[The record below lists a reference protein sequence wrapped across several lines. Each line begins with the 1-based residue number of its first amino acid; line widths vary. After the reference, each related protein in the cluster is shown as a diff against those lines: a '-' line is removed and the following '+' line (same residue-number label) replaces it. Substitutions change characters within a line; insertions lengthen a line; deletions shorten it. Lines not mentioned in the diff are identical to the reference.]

1 MSEKS
6 TTVAVF
12 GATGYTGR
20 FVVTELLRRGLTP
33 VAVARDPVAL
43 RDTDFDDS
51 VIRRHAT
58 VDDPASLDQ
67 ALAGVGVV
75 INCAGPF
82 IDTAHAVASAALRA
96 SCHYLDVCAEQPT
109 TASTLR
115 TFHRAA
121 RLADVAV
128 VPSMAFYGGLADLMA
143 TAALG
148 GADDAESIDVMIGL
162 DSWHPTRGTRVTID
176 RKALGN
182 LAITDGEPQPVAS
195 PPARRTWD
203 FGAPLHVH
211 DVVELPFTETTLIP
225 RHIHVQELH
234 NYVSEIAV
242 RDVLDP
248 TTASPTTGSPSGPSP
263 QHFAIEVIVRSD
275 QVQHRAIMRGRDI
288 YAISAPLLG
297 EAAQRLLGGDFSDPG
312 AHAPA
317 EVFDATAI
325 LTALAPSHAAFD
337 ISDLSEL
344 PRVLFRSS

>member
-43 RDTDFDDS
+43 RDTDFGGAE
-51 VIRRHAT
+51 VVRRHAT
-58 VDDPASLDQ
+58 VDDPASLDH
-67 ALAGVGVV
+67 AFTGAGVV

-82 IDTAHAVASAALRA
+82 IDTAHPVASAALRA
-96 SCHYLDVCAEQPT
+96 NSHYLDVCAEQPT
-109 TASTLR
+109 TANTLR
-115 TFHRAA
+115 IFHKAA

-128 VPSMAFYGGLADLMA
+128 VPSVAFYGGFADLMA

-148 GADDAESIDVMIGL
+148 GVDTADSIDVMIGL
-162 DSWHPTRGTRVTID
+162 DSWNPTRGTRVTID

-182 LAITDGEPQPVAS
+182 LAITAGEPRPVDS

-203 FGAPLHVH
+203 FGVPLHVH
-211 DVVELPFTETTLIP
+211 DVIELPFTETILIP
-225 RHIHVQELH
+225 RHVQVQELH

-248 TTASPTTGSPSGPSP
+248 TTAPPTPDSASGPSV
-263 QHFAIEVIVRSD
+263 QHFTIEVIVRGD
-275 QVQHRAIMRGRDI
+275 HIQRRATMRGRDI
-288 YAISAPLLG
+288 YAVSAPLLG
-297 EAAQRLLGGDFSDPG
+297 EAAQRLLDGDYSDPG
-312 AHAPA
+312 AHAPG
-317 EVFDATAI
+317 EVFDATAT
-325 LTALAPSHAAFD
+325 LTGLTPNHATFD
-337 ISDLSEL
+337 ISEL
-344 PRVLFRSS
+344 PQ

>member
-33 VAVARDPVAL
+33 VAVARNPLAL
-43 RDTDFDDS
+43 RDTDFGATD

-58 VDDPASLDQ
+58 VDDPASLDD
-67 ALAGVGVV
+67 ALTGAGVV

-82 IDTAHAVASAALRA
+82 IDTAHPVASAALRNT
-96 SCHYLDVCAEQPT
+96 CHYLDVCAEQRT
-109 TASTLR
+109 TAGTLR
-115 TFHRAA
+115 IFHKAA

-143 TAALG
+143 TAALAA
-148 GADDAESIDVMIGL
+148 ADTAESIDVMIGL

-182 LAITDGEPQPVAS
+182 LAITDGQPQPVPS

-211 DVVELPFTETTLIP
+211 DVIELPFTEMTLIP

-242 RDVLDP
+242 REVLDP
-248 TTASPTTGSPSGPSP
+248 TTTPPTTDSSSGLSP
-263 QHFAIEVIVRSD
+263 QHFTIEVIVRGD
-275 QVQHRAIMRGRDI
+275 QIQRRASMRGRDI

-297 EAAQRLLGGDFSDPG
+297 EAAQQLLDGDFSDPG

-317 EVFDATAI
+317 EIFDAAAI
-325 LTALAPSHAAFD
+325 LAALAPSHAAFV
-337 ISDLSEL
+337 ISDLPE
-344 PRVLFRSS
+344 

>member
-1 MSEKS
+1 MSQKS

-20 FVVTELLRRGLTP
+20 FVVTELLHRGLTP
-33 VAVARDPVAL
+33 VAVARDPVVL
-43 RDTDFDDS
+43 RNTDFGAAE

-58 VDDPASLDQ
+58 VDDPASLDH

-82 IDTAHAVASAALRA
+82 IDTAHPVASAALRA
-96 SCHYLDVCAEQPT
+96 TCHYLDVCAEQPT
-109 TASTLR
+109 TANTLR
-115 TFHRAA
+115 IFHKAA

-143 TAALG
+143 TAALA
-148 GADDAESIDVMIGL
+148 GAATAESIDVMIGL

-182 LAITDGEPQPVAS
+182 LAITGGEPQPVAS
-195 PPARRTWD
+195 PPARKTWN

-225 RHIHVQELH
+225 RHIRVQELH

-248 TTASPTTGSPSGPSP
+248 TTAPPATDSSSGPSS
-263 QHFAIEVIVRSD
+263 QHFTIDVIVCGD
-275 QVQHRAIMRGRDI
+275 QIQRRATMRGRDI

-297 EAAQRLLGGDFSDPG
+297 AAAQRLLDGDFSDPG
-312 AHAPA
+312 AYAPA

-325 LTALAPSHAAFD
+325 LTGLAPNHATFD
-337 ISDLSEL
+337 ISEL
-344 PRVLFRSS
+344 PQ

>member
-1 MSEKS
+1 MNEKS

-33 VAVARDPVAL
+33 VAVARDPIAL
-43 RDTDFDDS
+43 RGTEFGSPD

-58 VDDPASLDQ
+58 VDDAASLDQ
-67 ALAGVGVV
+67 ALSGVGVV

-82 IDTAHAVASAALRA
+82 IDTAHPVASAALRA
-96 SCHYLDVCAEQPT
+96 TCHYLDVCAEQST
-109 TASTLR
+109 TANTLR
-115 TFHRAA
+115 TFHKAA

-143 TAALG
+143 TAALA
-148 GADDAESIDVMIGL
+148 GANTAESIDVMIGL

-182 LAITDGEPQPVAS
+182 LAITDGRPQPVSS
-195 PPARRTWD
+195 PPARKTWD

-225 RHIHVQELH
+225 RHIHVHELH

-242 RDVLDP
+242 HQVLDP
-248 TTASPTTGSPSGPSP
+248 TTAPPTTTSPTGPSP
-263 QHFAIEVIVRSD
+263 QHFTVDVIVHGD
-275 QVQHRAIMRGRDI
+275 QIHRRATMRGRDI

-297 EAAQRLLGGDFSDPG
+297 EAAQRLLDGEFSDPG

-317 EVFDATAI
+317 NIFDSNAI
-325 LTALAPSHAAFD
+325 LTALTPSHTTFE
-337 ISDLSEL
+337 IHSDTNT
-344 PRVLFRSS
+344 V

>member
-43 RDTDFDDS
+43 RRSDFGAAE
-51 VIRRHAT
+51 VVRRHAT
-58 VDDPASLDQ
+58 VDDPTSLDH
-67 ALAGVGVV
+67 AFTGAGVV

-82 IDTAHAVASAALRA
+82 IDTAHPVASAALRTT
-96 SCHYLDVCAEQPT
+96 SHYLDVCAEQPT
-109 TASTLR
+109 TANTLR
-115 TFHRAA
+115 IFHKAA
-121 RLADVAV
+121 RIADVAV
-128 VPSMAFYGGLADLMA
+128 VPSMAFYGGFADLMA
-143 TAALG
+143 TAALS
-148 GADDAESIDVMIGL
+148 GADTADSIDVMIGL
-162 DSWHPTRGTRVTID
+162 DSWHPTRGTRITID

-182 LAITDGEPQPVAS
+182 LAITDGEPRPVAS

-211 DVVELPFTETTLIP
+211 DVIELPFTETTLIP
-225 RHIHVQELH
+225 RHIHVHELH

-248 TTASPTTGSPSGPSP
+248 TTAPPTNDSSNGPSP
-263 QHFAIEVIVRSD
+263 QHFTIEVTVRGD
-275 QVQHRAIMRGRDI
+275 QIRRRATMRGRDI
-288 YAISAPLLG
+288 YAVSAPLLG
-297 EAAQRLLGGDFSDPG
+297 EAAQRLLDRDFSDPG
-312 AHAPA
+312 ALAPA
-317 EVFDATAI
+317 EVFDSTAI

-337 ISDLSEL
+337 ISEL
-344 PRVLFRSS
+344 PE

>member
-43 RDTDFDDS
+43 RDTDFGGAE

-58 VDDPASLDQ
+58 VDDPVSLDH

-82 IDTAHAVASAALRA
+82 IDTAHPVASAALRA
-96 SCHYLDVCAEQPT
+96 TCHYLDVCAEQPT
-109 TASTLR
+109 TANTLR
-115 TFHRAA
+115 IFHKAA

-128 VPSMAFYGGLADLMA
+128 VPSLAFYGGLADLMA
-143 TAALG
+143 TAALA
-148 GADDAESIDVMIGL
+148 GADTAESIDVMIGL

-176 RKALGN
+176 RKALGS

-195 PPARRTWD
+195 PPPRRTWD

-211 DVVELPFTETTLIP
+211 DVIELPFTETTLIP

-248 TTASPTTGSPSGPSP
+248 STAPPTPDSSSGSSA
-263 QHFAIEVIVRSD
+263 QHFTIEVIVRGD
-275 QVQHRAIMRGRDI
+275 HIQRRATMRGRDI
-288 YAISAPLLG
+288 YAVSAPLLG
-297 EAAQRLLGGDFSDPG
+297 EAARRLLDGDYSGPG

-325 LTALAPSHAAFD
+325 LTALAPKHATFD
-337 ISDLSEL
+337 ISEL
-344 PRVLFRSS
+344 PQ